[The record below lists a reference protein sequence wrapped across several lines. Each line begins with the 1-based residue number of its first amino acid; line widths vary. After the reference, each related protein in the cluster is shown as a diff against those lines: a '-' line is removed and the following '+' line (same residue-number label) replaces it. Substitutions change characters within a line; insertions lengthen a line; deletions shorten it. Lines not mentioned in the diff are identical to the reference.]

1 MPDGAIH
8 LIARLKNA
16 MKNPA
21 FTTKARRIGIRLA
34 LRSLL
39 VYGSLVLG
47 IFLVGVV
54 VLIILDES
62 VRLLVGAA
70 IAAGALASW
79 WLFVRPFQSIP
90 TASCPCCGGLAL

>member
-1 MPDGAIH
+1 
-8 LIARLKNA
+8 

-21 FTTKARRIGIRLA
+21 FTTEARRIGRRLA

-62 VRLLVGAA
+62 LRLLVGTA
-70 IAAGALASW
+70 IAAGALA
-79 WLFVRPFQSIP
+79 F
-90 TASCPCCGGLAL
+90 CPPLPVYTSRFMSVLRRFSPHRTPR